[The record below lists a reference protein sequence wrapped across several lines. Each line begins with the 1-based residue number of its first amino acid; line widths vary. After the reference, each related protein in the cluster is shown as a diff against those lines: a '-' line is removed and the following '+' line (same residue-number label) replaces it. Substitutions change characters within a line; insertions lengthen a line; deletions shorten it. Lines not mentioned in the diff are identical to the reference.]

1 MKSLKE
7 ITTSQLVRENSD
19 ADLEK
24 VIAGSDNNQD
34 ESQCEV
40 DSILSGICDAL
51 GFSDDLF
58 STLSKLQSIDEE
70 SASLVSDAVSKMQ
83 EAFDM
88 IDSKYGIV
96 ESKSK
101 NSSSIDDVK
110 HIFLED
116 IISEA

>member
-1 MKSLKE
+1 MKSLNE
-7 ITTSQLVRENSD
+7 ITSSQLVKENSD

-24 VIAGSDNNQD
+24 LIMDSNGSQD
-34 ESQCEV
+34 EQQCDV
-40 DSILSGICDAL
+40 DSILSGICDTL
-51 GFSDDLF
+51 GLSDDLF
-58 STLSKLQSIDEE
+58 STLSKVQSIDEE
-70 SASLVSDAVSKMQ
+70 SASLVSDAILKMK

-101 NSSSIDDVK
+101 NSSTVDDVK

>member
-1 MKSLKE
+1 MKSLTE
-7 ITTSQLVRENSD
+7 ITSSQLVRENSD

-24 VIAGSDNNQD
+24 LIMDSNGVQD
-34 ESQCEV
+34 EQQCEV
-40 DSILSGICDAL
+40 DSVLSGLCDAL
-51 GFSDDLF
+51 GLSDDLF
-58 STLSKLQSIDEE
+58 STLSKLQTIDEQ
-70 SASLVSDAVSKMQ
+70 SAAIVSDAVIKMQ

-101 NSSSIDDVK
+101 NSPAIDDVK

-116 IISEA
+116 IIS